1 MKIIDS
7 IRKIMPRFQ
16 NRRTTSSFIST
27 KMWVDSSQL
36 TTDLYDE
43 LYERM
48 GVAHKIVTR
57 LSDDRFDRWFNVIT
71 ESEEFKDRLAL
82 LNSSKKE
89 GLNIRNN
96 QKIARK
102 FAMRHGYS
110 VIFFQ
115 YNDQAKD
122 ISEPV
127 LNPRFIEKLQVITKP
142 EIKEIELD
150 KNPESETFGD
160 ILFYHLKPE
169 VFDGSYSDIKIHAS
183 RCIHVMN
190 DTTKDPEGIS
200 LYKPMYNW
208 LNIFDNTAWSIGQ
221 SFFRYAGGFPVLTV
235 KGWDALSDD
244 ERDDYMK
251 QWENVNSMT
260 GFVTGDGYSVEF
272 KGAEG
277 RALSPKEY
285 FEAGLS
291 LIAAAGDLP
300 YSLLIGVNAGAVS
313 GSETNLKDYYS
324 DISSKQTL
332 EEQPIL
338 EETYDKLIETG
349 QLPKIDY
356 DIEWIPLFSETNKE
370 VAETNKLD
378 AETLEIERRTG
389 IMRKDIQ
396 EKIENGDLVIVSEQ
410 QEPQPFGSEDSE
422 KFNCECIKCGYKT
435 TSEKHCKDIKCPK
448 CGGQMRRAERPGPG
462 QDNLNDRIVIKR
474 KRNLKSKF
482 AGPEYRK
489 LEDVYFKEIDRIFKD
504 IELSVIQVVKGFNSD
519 SKDALNEKNFG
530 KMQTS
535 LDNIFEINKKR
546 FKPIVKANIG
556 NSINEGIKS
565 ASDELGKG
573 LSVSQSQVNTKLN
586 VIGNEHEK
594 VIETLSDDIAK
605 NISTRLGIVTLNPV
619 KKFAM
624 IEQLIK
630 DSFSSRKA
638 QLRMGIGNELNSSLN
653 QGSLLGY
660 EESGVVVGKEWV
672 SVIDDQTTDTCLSL
686 NGEVVE
692 IGSAFSS
699 GDYSPPSSIPP
710 HPCRSSLRAITAVEA
725 GTLGIV

>member
-1 MKIIDS
+1 
-7 IRKIMPRFQ
+7 
-16 NRRTTSSFIST
+16 
-27 KMWVDSSQL
+27 
-36 TTDLYDE
+36 
-43 LYERM
+43 
-48 GVAHKIVTR
+48 
-57 LSDDRFDRWFNVIT
+57 
-71 ESEEFKDRLAL
+71 
-82 LNSSKKE
+82 
-89 GLNIRNN
+89 
-96 QKIARK
+96 
-102 FAMRHGYS
+102 
-110 VIFFQ
+110 
-115 YNDQAKD
+115 
-122 ISEPV
+122 
-127 LNPRFIEKLQVITKP
+127 
-142 EIKEIELD
+142 
-150 KNPESETFGD
+150 
-160 ILFYHLKPE
+160 
-169 VFDGSYSDIKIHAS
+169 
-183 RCIHVMN
+183 MN

-660 EESGVVVGKEWV
+660 EESGVVAGKEWV